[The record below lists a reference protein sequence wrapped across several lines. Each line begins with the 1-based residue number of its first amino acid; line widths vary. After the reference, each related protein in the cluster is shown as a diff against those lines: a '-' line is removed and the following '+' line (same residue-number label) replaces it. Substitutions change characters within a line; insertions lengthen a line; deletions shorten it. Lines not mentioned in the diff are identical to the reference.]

1 MLRKA
6 LAVLALIPLAL
17 GAGQQEEFEV
27 LLEDMI
33 EKVSPFRQGV
43 RLGAASPVAQA
54 GCWGLRLTI
63 RLYL

>member
-6 LAVLALIPLAL
+6 LTVLALIPLAL

-33 EKVSPFRQGV
+33 EKVSPFRQ
-43 RLGAASPVAQA
+43 A
-54 GCWGLRLTI
+54 
-63 RLYL
+63 

>member
-17 GAGQQEEFEV
+17 GAGHQEEFEV

-33 EKVSPFRQGV
+33 EKVSPVQPSGLTHWLWLRPSSC
-43 RLGAASPVAQA
+43 AA
-54 GCWGLRLTI
+54 GNGH
-63 RLYL
+63 